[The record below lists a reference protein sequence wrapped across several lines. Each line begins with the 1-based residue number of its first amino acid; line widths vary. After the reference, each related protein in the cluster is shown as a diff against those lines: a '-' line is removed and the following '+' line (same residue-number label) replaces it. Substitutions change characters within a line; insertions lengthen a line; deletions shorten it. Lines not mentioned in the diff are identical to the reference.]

1 LNQLS
6 LDILQ
11 ILASNYYIYISRS
24 EIESKL
30 ERVSKRAIL
39 NELKLFQIQKKSKL
53 QGKVHKQ
60 HIKFQMFITKSL
72 MNLKKFR

>member
-1 LNQLS
+1 MKQLS
-6 LDILQ
+6 FDILQ
-11 ILASNYYIYISRS
+11 ILASSADTYMSRS